1 MKELSRTGYLVESS
15 PEVKK
20 DLTVRPVIQG
30 DYGGT
35 PPSFKVFKTFS
46 KGLCVPRYYGLER
59 FGQVDHDKRPQPTVE
74 TIPFH
79 GVLRDATHQNEALQK
94 AVDIGHGVLSLPC
107 GYGKTTVALALAS
120 RLGFRTLVIVHK
132 EFLANQWRER
142 IKQFCPGTSV
152 GIIQQ
157 NKIDIDHPFV
167 IGMLQSISMKEYS
180 YETFEKFGTVIID
193 EAHHVCAQVFSQ
205 ALFKMC
211 PNHIYGLSA
220 TPIRKDG
227 LTMIL
232 DWFIGPVFFSVETEN
247 RGNVKVHIEPYKCE
261 KFEEAPPTSRFGK
274 ILMSTMITELTEI
287 EERNDILIKLIEKI
301 VKDPSR
307 HLLVLS
313 DRRNHCFYLHE
324 VFKNSSGLYLGGMKQ
339 KDLDESS
346 KKKIIFAT
354 YSQAHEGL
362 DIPSLN
368 TLLLATP
375 KSDIV
380 QSIGRIMRGTKGSP
394 VIYDIWDHW
403 SVLHSMFYKRK
414 KIYKEKN
421 FNFEDDEPPPIPK
434 LTGFAFQLNQ

>member
-1 MKELSRTGYLVESS
+1 
-15 PEVKK
+15 
-20 DLTVRPVIQG
+20 
-30 DYGGT
+30 
-35 PPSFKVFKTFS
+35 
-46 KGLCVPRYYGLER
+46 
-59 FGQVDHDKRPQPTVE
+59 
-74 TIPFH
+74 
-79 GVLRDATHQNEALQK
+79 
-94 AVDIGHGVLSLPC
+94 
-107 GYGKTTVALALAS
+107 
-120 RLGFRTLVIVHK
+120 
-132 EFLANQWRER
+132 
-142 IKQFCPGTSV
+142 
-152 GIIQQ
+152 
-157 NKIDIDHPFV
+157 
-167 IGMLQSISMKEYS
+167 
-180 YETFEKFGTVIID
+180 
-193 EAHHVCAQVFSQ
+193 
-205 ALFKMC
+205 
-211 PNHIYGLSA
+211 
-220 TPIRKDG
+220 
-227 LTMIL
+227 
-232 DWFIGPVFFSVETEN
+232 
-247 RGNVKVHIEPYKCE
+247 
-261 KFEEAPPTSRFGK
+261 
-274 ILMSTMITELTEI
+274 MSTMITELTEI
-287 EERNDILIKLIEKI
+287 DERNDILIKLIEKI

-313 DRRNHCFYLHE
+313 DRRKHCFYLHE

-421 FNFEDDEPPPIPK
+421 FNFEDDEPPPTPQ